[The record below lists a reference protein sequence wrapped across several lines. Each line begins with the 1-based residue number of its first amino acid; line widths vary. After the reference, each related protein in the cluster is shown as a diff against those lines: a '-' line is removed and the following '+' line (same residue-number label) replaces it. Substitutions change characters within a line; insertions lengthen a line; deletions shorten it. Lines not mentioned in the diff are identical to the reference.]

1 MTAVVSLTRMEKLR
15 IKVFK
20 GRDLLI
26 TIQYDLKIVH
36 YLDVTFDVD
45 KSEYKPLRK
54 EKPFI

>member
-1 MTAVVSLTRMEKLR
+1 M
-15 IKVFK
+15 KVFK